1 MYYNTKYREKSYIY
15 ILCLFHLRGI
25 HMKEMKK
32 ITFMQNNLNRLLYA
46 SGPAGC
52 KTANAYS
59 LSVMLDKEIVKYY
72 KNLNQTKC

>member
-1 MYYNTKYREKSYIY
+1 
-15 ILCLFHLRGI
+15 
-25 HMKEMKK
+25 MKEMKK